1 MQRMDDEHAQR
12 ILSDAV
18 VEFARAT
25 RFDIAFGGLER
36 AGDAVLSAVSGAE
49 HGRLEGLRVRADRGL
64 GGRALRERRPRIAV
78 DYVGSRQITHEYDAH
93 VRGEGIVGLFAMPVL
108 VDGAPRAV
116 LYGGW
121 RGAAGPSGSFVR
133 EAAGVAR
140 DLSRELRI
148 EDEVVRRLERRH
160 GGSGRTGVGSSALPG
175 SPVSPGSLV
184 SQGSPVAPGP
194 PVSPGSPV
202 SLPPP
207 TVEALRTV
215 HAELRGAL
223 AESSLPHLRHRLR
236 AIEHRLTALAAP
248 PAGPGARRAPDA
260 PHDAAATVRLSP
272 REIDTLAQ
280 VALGATNAEVGRTL
294 GLAENT
300 VKSYLGAAMTK
311 LDASTRHAAVSRA
324 RALGLLL

>member
-1 MQRMDDEHAQR
+1 MNYLRKWGDAMQRMDDEHAQR

-175 SPVSPGSLV
+175 SPVS
-184 SQGSPVAPGP
+184 
-194 PVSPGSPV
+194 
-202 SLPPP
+202 LPPP

>member
-175 SPVSPGSLV
+175 SPVS
-184 SQGSPVAPGP
+184 
-194 PVSPGSPV
+194 
-202 SLPPP
+202 LPPP

-248 PAGPGARRAPDA
+248 PAGPGARRAPAAPPDA
-260 PHDAAATVRLSP
+260 TAAVRLSP